1 MWIDLGFN
9 MPLKVFKYKIQYK
22 REVAKG
28 RVSTITIV
36 TRGNNPKHALYR
48 LASIISKFG
57 HQNV

>member
-1 MWIDLGFN
+1 MWIDLGFT

-36 TRGNNPKHALYR
+36 ARVNNPKPSLYR
-48 LASIISKFG
+48 LASIISKFD
-57 HQNV
+57 H